1 MKQEHKAVISRA
13 RKDGMQPSEIASE
26 LLLHDLVQAAINQLS
41 KHEVGFRKM
50 SEKQQ
55 DVVIAELQAELKAS
69 ALLAARLIAGANTAT
84 VEMTLKDL
92 KVSNGQLV
100 GIVKSTEENYNDLI
114 SKVQDKSD
122 VLIVLYERD
131 YFDAL
136 DGIQSDKDQKALEL
150 ETGEQGGAVQETP
163 AKKPRGGAKKAG
175 DVAKAIEIPAKLL
188 ADAIAFVVTQQNAT
202 YAGLQNKL
210 SIGLQKAERL
220 FELMAEQGV
229 VKFVGDAKD
238 GHYELVRNKEEQS
251 TDEAQEAIDREQDQN
266 AEDHSVD
273 LKPNAPITELTDD
286 LYDRIAARTRE
297 KGSASA
303 GALSITFDIPFEIAE
318 QAFDRME
325 LEGVIDAEGNLSPD
339 ETFPVMD

>member
-1 MKQEHKAVISRA
+1 MKAEHKAIISRA
-13 RKDGMQPSEIASE
+13 RKDGLQPSEVASE
-26 LLLHDLVQAAINQLS
+26 LLLHDLVQASINQLS

-92 KVSNGQLV
+92 KVSNGQVV
-100 GIVKSTEENYNDLI
+100 GIVKSTEEHYNDLI

-136 DGIQSDKDQKALEL
+136 DGIQSDKDQKALDLDSEH
-150 ETGEQGGAVQETP
+150 EPEQAP
-163 AKKPRGGAKKAG
+163 AATKKPRGGTKKAG
-175 DVAKAIEIPAKLL
+175 DAAKPIEIPPKLL
-188 ADAIAFVVTQQNAT
+188 EDARAFVVCQQNAT

-210 SIGLQKAERL
+210 GIGLQKAERI
-220 FELMAEQGV
+220 FELMAEQGY

-238 GHYELVRNKEEQS
+238 GQYELVRDSAPAAETNESVASSEEG
-251 TDEAQEAIDREQDQN
+251 TDSAPTGTDAPE
-266 AEDHSVD
+266 
-273 LKPNAPITELTDD
+273 PITELTDD
-286 LYDRIAARTRE
+286 LYDRIAAKTRE
-297 KGSASA
+297 KGSAA
-303 GALSITFDIPFEIAE
+303 AAAIAIAFDIDLEIAE

>member
-1 MKQEHKAVISRA
+1 MKAEHKAVIARA

-26 LLLHDLVQAAINQLS
+26 LLLHDLVQASINQLS

-55 DVVIAELQAELKAS
+55 DAVISELQQELKAS
-69 ALLAARLIAGANTAT
+69 ALLAARLIAGGATAT

-92 KVSNGQLV
+92 KVSNGQVV
-100 GIVKSTEENYNDLI
+100 GIVKSTEEHYNDLI

-136 DGIQSDKDQKALEL
+136 DGIESEKDQKPLDLGDE
-150 ETGEQGGAVQETP
+150 GEQPTAPTKKSRDGGT
-163 AKKPRGGAKKAG
+163 KKAG
-175 DVAKAIEIPAKLL
+175 DVAKAIEIPPKLL
-188 ADAIAFVVTQQNAT
+188 EDARAFVTEQQNAT

-210 SIGLQKAERL
+210 SIGIQKAERIL
-220 FELMAEQGV
+220 QILAEEGV
-229 VKFVGDAKD
+229 VQFVGDAKD
-238 GHYELVRNKEEQS
+238 GQYELVRNKDELS
-251 TDEAQEAIDREQDQN
+251 TDETKEAIDREQDQA
-266 AEDHSVD
+266 AEVAD
-273 LKPNAPITELTDD
+273 LGEDVPMSDLTDE
-286 LYDRIAARTRE
+286 LYDRIAAKTRE

-303 GALSITFDIPFEIAE
+303 GALSVTFDIPFEIAE

>member
-1 MKQEHKAVISRA
+1 MKAEHKAIISRA
-13 RKDGMQPSEIASE
+13 RKDGLQPSEVASE
-26 LLLHDLVQAAINQLS
+26 LLLHDLVQASINQLS

-92 KVSNGQLV
+92 KVSNGQV
-100 GIVKSTEENYNDLI
+100 TGVVKSSEEHYNDLI

-136 DGIQSDKDQKALEL
+136 DGIESDKDQKSLALDE
-150 ETGEQGGAVQETP
+150 EHEQAPEATTT
-163 AKKPRGGAKKAG
+163 KKTRGGTKKAG
-175 DVAKAIEIPAKLL
+175 DVAKAIEIPPKLL
-188 ADAIAFVVTQQNAT
+188 ADAIEFVTGQQNTT

-210 SIGLQKAERL
+210 SIGLQKAERI
-220 FELMAEQGV
+220 FELMAEQGI

-238 GHYELVRNKEEQS
+238 GQYELVRNKEEQS
-251 TDEAQEAIDREQDQN
+251 TDEAQEAIDREQDQK
-266 AEDHSVD
+266 EEGQ
-273 LKPNAPITELTDD
+273 APITELTDD
-286 LYDRIAARTRE
+286 LYDRIAAKTRE
-297 KGSASA
+297 KGSAA
-303 GALSITFDIPFEIAE
+303 AAAIAIAFDIDLEIAE

>member
-1 MKQEHKAVISRA
+1 MKAEHKAIISRA
-13 RKDGMQPSEIASE
+13 RKDGMQPSEVASE
-26 LLLHDLVQAAINQLS
+26 LLLHDLVQASINQLS

-55 DVVIAELQAELKAS
+55 DFVIAELQAELKSS
-69 ALLAARLIAGANTAT
+69 ALLAGRLIAGANTAT

-92 KVSNGQLV
+92 KVSNGQV
-100 GIVKSTEENYNDLI
+100 TGVVKSTEEHYNELI

-131 YFDAL
+131 YFDAM
-136 DGIQSDKDQKALEL
+136 DGIESDKDQKAPDLDS
-150 ETGEQGGAVQETP
+150 EQEPDQVP
-163 AKKPRGGAKKAG
+163 ASTKKPRGSTKKAG
-175 DVAKAIEIPAKLL
+175 DVAKVIEIPPKLL
-188 ADAIAFVVTQQNAT
+188 ADAIEFVTGQQNTT

-210 SIGLQKAERL
+210 GIGLQKAERI

-238 GHYELVRNKEEQS
+238 GQYELVRNSSSAEEKLTTESEDTEQS
-251 TDEAQEAIDREQDQN
+251 GQDGGN
-266 AEDHSVD
+266 PGKESA
-273 LKPNAPITELTDD
+273 APITDLTDD
-286 LYDRIAARTRE
+286 LYDRMAAKVRE
-297 KGSASA
+297 KGSTSA
-303 GALSITFDIPFEIAE
+303 GALSVAFDVPFEIAE

>member
-1 MKQEHKAVISRA
+1 MKAEHKAIISRA
-13 RKDGMQPSEIASE
+13 RKDGMAPSEVASE
-26 LLLHDLVQAAINQLS
+26 LLLHDLVQASINQLS

-55 DVVIAELQAELKAS
+55 DAVIAELQSELKAS
-69 ALLAARLIAGANTAT
+69 ALLAARLIAGANTAA

-92 KVSNGQLV
+92 KVSNGQVV
-100 GIVKSTEENYNDLI
+100 GIVKSTEEHYNELI

-131 YFDAL
+131 YFDAM
-136 DGIQSDKDQKALEL
+136 DGIQSDKDQKALDLDAEPSQ
-150 ETGEQGGAVQETP
+150 EQAPT
-163 AKKPRGGAKKAG
+163 KKPRGSTKKAG
-175 DVAKAIEIPAKLL
+175 DIAKAIEIPPKLL
-188 ADAIAFVVTQQNAT
+188 ADAIEFVTGQQNTT

-210 SIGLQKAERL
+210 SIGLQKAERI
-220 FELMAEQGV
+220 FELMAEQGH
-229 VKFVGDAKD
+229 VKFVGDATD
-238 GHYELVRNKEEQS
+238 GQYELVRQPAITEEPNES
-251 TDEAQEAIDREQDQN
+251 GLVLEESAAPASGDTEPMPITDLTDE
-266 AEDHSVD
+266 
-273 LKPNAPITELTDD
+273 
-286 LYDRIAARTRE
+286 LYDLIAAKTRE

-303 GALSITFDIPFEIAE
+303 GALSVTFDIPFEIAE

>member
-1 MKQEHKAVISRA
+1 MKAEHKAIISRA
-13 RKDGMQPSEIASE
+13 RKDGMAPSEVASE
-26 LLLHDLVQAAINQLS
+26 LLLHDLVQASINQLS

-55 DVVIAELQAELKAS
+55 DAVIAELQSELKAS
-69 ALLAARLIAGANTAT
+69 ALLAARLISGANTAT

-92 KVSNGQLV
+92 KVSNGQV
-100 GIVKSTEENYNDLI
+100 TGVVKSTEEHYNELI

-131 YFDAL
+131 YFDAM
-136 DGIQSDKDQKALEL
+136 DGIQSDKDQKALDLDAEPSQ
-150 ETGEQGGAVQETP
+150 EQAPT
-163 AKKPRGGAKKAG
+163 KKPLGRTKKAG
-175 DVAKAIEIPAKLL
+175 DIAKAIEIPPKLL
-188 ADAIAFVVTQQNAT
+188 ADAIEFVTGQQNTT

-210 SIGLQKAERL
+210 SIGLQKAERI
-220 FELMAEQGV
+220 FELMAEQGH
-229 VKFVGDAKD
+229 VKFVGDATD
-238 GHYELVRNKEEQS
+238 GQYELVRQPAITEEPNES
-251 TDEAQEAIDREQDQN
+251 GLVLEESAAPASGDTEPVPITDLTDE
-266 AEDHSVD
+266 
-273 LKPNAPITELTDD
+273 
-286 LYDRIAARTRE
+286 LYDLIAAKTRE

-303 GALSITFDIPFEIAE
+303 GALSVTFDIPFEIAE

>member
-1 MKQEHKAVISRA
+1 MKAEHKAIISRA
-13 RKDGMQPSEIASE
+13 RKEGMAPSEVASE
-26 LLLHDLVQAAINQLS
+26 LLLHDLVQASINQLS

-55 DVVIAELQAELKAS
+55 DVVIAELQTELKAS

-92 KVSNGQLV
+92 KVSNGQV
-100 GIVKSTEENYNDLI
+100 TGVVKSTEEHYNELI

-136 DGIQSDKDQKALEL
+136 DGIQSEKDQKALDLDSEH
-150 ETGEQGGAVQETP
+150 EPEQAP
-163 AKKPRGGAKKAG
+163 AATKKPRGGTKKAG
-175 DVAKAIEIPAKLL
+175 DAAKPIEIPPKLL
-188 ADAIAFVVTQQNAT
+188 EDARAFVVGQQNAT

-210 SIGLQKAERL
+210 SIGLQKAERI
-220 FELMAEQGV
+220 FELLAEEGV

-238 GHYELVRNKEEQS
+238 GQYELVRDPAPTAEANESGLALEEN
-251 TDEAQEAIDREQDQN
+251 TDSAPTGSDAPE
-266 AEDHSVD
+266 
-273 LKPNAPITELTDD
+273 PITELTED
-286 LYDRIAARTRE
+286 LYDRIAAKTRE
-297 KGSASA
+297 KGSAA
-303 GALSITFDIPFEIAE
+303 AAALAISFDISLEIAE

>member
-1 MKQEHKAVISRA
+1 MKAEHKAIISRA
-13 RKDGMQPSEIASE
+13 RKDGMQPSEVASE
-26 LLLHDLVQAAINQLS
+26 LLLHDLVQASINQLS

-55 DVVIAELQAELKAS
+55 DVVIAELQSELKAS

-92 KVSNGQLV
+92 KVSNGQV
-100 GIVKSTEENYNDLI
+100 TGVVKSTEEHYNSLI

-136 DGIQSDKDQKALEL
+136 DGIESDKDQKSLALDES
-150 ETGEQGGAVQETP
+150 GDQDP
-163 AKKPRGGAKKAG
+163 APTTTKKRNGSTKKAG
-175 DVAKAIEIPAKLL
+175 DVAKAIEIPPKLL
-188 ADAIAFVVTQQNAT
+188 ADAIEFVTGQQNTT

-210 SIGLQKAERL
+210 SIGLQKAERI
-220 FELMAEQGV
+220 FELMAEQGI

-238 GHYELVRNKEEQS
+238 GQYELVRDVKDPAENGKQDGELVNDQAGDGKESGES
-251 TDEAQEAIDREQDQN
+251 GNPE
-266 AEDHSVD
+266 
-273 LKPNAPITELTDD
+273 PITELTDD
-286 LYDRIAARTRE
+286 LYDRIAAKTRE
-297 KGSASA
+297 KGSAA
-303 GALSITFDIPFEIAE
+303 AAAIAIAFDIDLEIAE

>member
-1 MKQEHKAVISRA
+1 MKAEHKAIISRA
-13 RKDGMQPSEIASE
+13 RKDGMQPSEVASE
-26 LLLHDLVQAAINQLS
+26 LLLHDLVQASINQLS

-92 KVSNGQLV
+92 KVSNGQV
-100 GIVKSTEENYNDLI
+100 TGVVKSSEEHYNDLI

-122 VLIVLYERD
+122 VLIVLYERE

-136 DGIQSDKDQKALEL
+136 DGIESDKDQKSLEL
-150 ETGEQGGAVQETP
+150 DDHVHTQPPESTAT
-163 AKKPRGGAKKAG
+163 KKPRGGTKKAG
-175 DVAKAIEIPAKLL
+175 DVAKAIEIPPKLL
-188 ADAIAFVVTQQNAT
+188 ADAIEFVTTQQNTT

-210 SIGLQKAERL
+210 SIGLQKAERI
-220 FELMAEQGV
+220 FELMAEQGI

-238 GHYELVRNKEEQS
+238 GQYELVRDSAPAAETNESGLVLEENVDPANAG
-251 TDEAQEAIDREQDQN
+251 TDAPE
-266 AEDHSVD
+266 
-273 LKPNAPITELTDD
+273 PITELTDD
-286 LYDRIAARTRE
+286 LYDRISAKTRE
-297 KGSASA
+297 KGSAA
-303 GALSITFDIPFEIAE
+303 AAAIAIAFDISLEIAE